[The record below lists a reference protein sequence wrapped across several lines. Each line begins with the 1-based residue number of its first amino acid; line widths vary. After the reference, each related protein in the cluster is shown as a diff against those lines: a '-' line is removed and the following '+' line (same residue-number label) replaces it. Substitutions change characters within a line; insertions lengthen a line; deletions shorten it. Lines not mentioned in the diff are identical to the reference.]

1 MATVAEMIEG
11 LGGVR
16 KTGAALGV
24 APTTVQHWKQ
34 HDRVPVW
41 REDKLKAAFAARPA
55 TRKPADATSIAA

>member
-34 HDRVPVW
+34 HDRVPTW
-41 REDKLKAAFAARPA
+41 REEGLRAAFANRASTA
-55 TRKPADATSIAA
+55 RKPSTSSVAA